1 MYNKNGL
8 KYFMYY
14 TTHNNHSYM
23 ELPIE
28 LRIYIWDHAHI
39 YPIIQCFICDKVL
52 INFQNQINNSNHNEN
67 YSIVNG
73 RTKCNN
79 CYID

>member
-8 KYFMYY
+8 KHFMYY
-14 TTHNNHSYM
+14 TTYNDHSYM
-23 ELPIE
+23 QLPID
-28 LRIYIWDHAHI
+28 LRILIWDYSHI

-52 INFQNQINNSNHNEN
+52 INFQSQINNSNNNEN

>member
-8 KYFMYY
+8 KHFMYY
-14 TTHNNHSYM
+14 TTNNYFSYM

-28 LRIYIWDHAHI
+28 LRIIIWDLAHI
-39 YPIIQCFICDKVL
+39 YPIIECFICDKVL
-52 INFQNQINNSNHNEN
+52 INFQNKINNSNDNEN

-79 CYID
+79 CYND

>member
-14 TTHNNHSYM
+14 TTINKNPYM
-23 ELPIE
+23 ELPID
-28 LRIYIWDHAHI
+28 LRIIIWDHAHI
-39 YPIIQCFICDKVL
+39 YPIIQCFICDRIL
-52 INFQNQINNSNHNEN
+52 INYQNQINNSNNNEN

-79 CYID
+79 CYND

>member
-8 KYFMYY
+8 KHFMYY
-14 TTHNNHSYM
+14 TTINNNKYM

-28 LRIYIWDHAHI
+28 VREIIWNQSHV
-39 YPIIQCFICDKVL
+39 YPVIQCYICNKIL
-52 INFQNQINNSNHNEN
+52 INFNVAINNSNHNEN

-73 RTKCNN
+73 IVKCNK